1 MKIQSHHQYPSRRSP
16 VIARNMVAAS
26 QPLAVQA
33 GLKMLSQGGNAID
46 AAVATAIT
54 LTLVEPTG
62 CGLGSDAFAI
72 IWDGKN
78 LHGLNSSGRS
88 PASWSYERFRKNGG
102 IPFRGW
108 DSVTV
113 PGAVGGWVELS
124 SKFGRLPF
132 ENLFEIAIKYANDGF
147 PVSPVIAKLWA
158 KGSVELKDQPGF
170 AENFLPLGKAP
181 EAGTFYSNPVMAR
194 TFQRIAETNGRA
206 FYEGDLAEQ
215 IEEFAIQCDAGLR
228 LSDLANFKP
237 DWCGTISNKFD
248 NFDLHEIP
256 PNGQGIAA
264 LIALGILNETP
275 IRDLDADDPQ
285 ALHLQIEA
293 MKLAL
298 LDAEFYVADPDYM
311 TTVTPS
317 HLLDSDYHLERS
329 KLINPNKAKDFKA
342 GVPKVGGTVY
352 LSTADENGMMVSF
365 IQSNYAGFG
374 SGVCVPGTG
383 IHLQNRGAG
392 FTIEKASPNVIGP
405 SKRPFHTIIPA
416 FLMQDREPLMSF
428 GVMGGPMQAQ
438 GHLQMAL
445 RTQLWAQDPQMA
457 IDAPRWRITKGLEV
471 ACEATMD
478 HKIVN
483 KLTNMGHQITL
494 EAPDNA
500 FGFGGAQ
507 IILKLQNGAFLGGSE
522 SRKDGYVGGI

>member
-1 MKIQSHHQYPSRRSP
+1 
-16 VIARNMVAAS
+16 
-26 QPLAVQA
+26 
-33 GLKMLSQGGNAID
+33 
-46 AAVATAIT
+46 
-54 LTLVEPTG
+54 
-62 CGLGSDAFAI
+62 
-72 IWDGKN
+72 
-78 LHGLNSSGRS
+78 
-88 PASWSYERFRKNGG
+88 
-102 IPFRGW
+102 
-108 DSVTV
+108 
-113 PGAVGGWVELS
+113 
-124 SKFGRLPF
+124 
-132 ENLFEIAIKYANDGF
+132 
-147 PVSPVIAKLWA
+147 
-158 KGSVELKDQPGF
+158 
-170 AENFLPLGKAP
+170 
-181 EAGTFYSNPVMAR
+181 MAR
-194 TFQRIAETNGRA
+194 TFQLIAETNGRA
-206 FYEGDLAEQ
+206 FYEGDLAER
-215 IEEFAIQCDAGLR
+215 IEEFAIECDAGLR

-248 NFDLHEIP
+248 HFDLHEIP

-298 LDAEFYVADPDYM
+298 LDAESYVADPDYM

-342 GVPKVGGTVY
+342 GAPNVGGTVY

-471 ACEATMD
+471 ACEGTMD